1 LLTGEK
7 AISLTR
13 TDESK
18 SLATYFIQSVDENN
32 LFDII
37 DSQVLKE
44 GKKEEIIEV
53 VNLAKRC
60 LNLNGKKR
68 PTMKE
73 VAMELELVQM
83 LQKAPKLQQN
93 YEELE
98 YVQEEMHGSWDVVA
112 SSTIST
118 SSVDVQPLL
127 SSQSVWISIC
137 LMSCCRLHNLQFMFY
152 SNSYLKKSSKNMD

>member
-1 LLTGEK
+1 MSLAELLTGEK
-7 AISLTR
+7 TIFSTR
-13 TDESK
+13 TQESK

-44 GKKEEIIEV
+44 GKKEEIIV
-53 VNLAKRC
+53 VTNLVKRC
-60 LNLNGKKR
+60 LNLNNKKR

-73 VAMELELVQM
+73 VAMELETWSQFNQM
-83 LQKAPKLQQN
+83 LQKAPNLEQN

-98 YVQEEMHGSWDVVA
+98 YVQTEMHGPWDVVA

-118 SSVDVQPLL
+118 SS
-127 SSQSVWISIC
+127 
-137 LMSCCRLHNLQFMFY
+137 
-152 SNSYLKKSSKNMD
+152 SKNMD